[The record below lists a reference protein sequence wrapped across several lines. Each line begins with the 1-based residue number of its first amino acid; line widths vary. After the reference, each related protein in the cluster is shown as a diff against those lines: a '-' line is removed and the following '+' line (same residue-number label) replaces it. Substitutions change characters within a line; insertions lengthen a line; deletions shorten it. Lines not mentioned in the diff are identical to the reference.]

1 VLVLALPPQIDG
13 AVPKEESLYG
23 CSFALRWERPI
34 VMNLLDAVIPAGI
47 EAPRKAR
54 RLLQD
59 VLPQLPAAQAD
70 DVKLM
75 VNELVTNSVK
85 HASVAPGAPIRVH
98 IEIEGDAL
106 RGEVSDQGVGFRI
119 RPMARER
126 TGESGY
132 GLRLVQEMA
141 DRWGLNVRDGTCV
154 WFEIDLA
161 VA

>member
-1 VLVLALPPQIDG
+1 M
-13 AVPKEESLYG
+13 E
-23 CSFALRWERPI
+23 
-34 VMNLLDAVIPAGI
+34 LLDVVIPAGI

-54 RLLQD
+54 SLLQG
-59 VLPQLPAAQAD
+59 VLRRIPHEQAD
-70 DVKLM
+70 DVRLM

-85 HASVAPGAPIRVH
+85 HASVETGAPIRVH

-141 DRWGLNVRDGTCV
+141 DRWGLKVRDGTCV

>member
-1 VLVLALPPQIDG
+1 MD
-13 AVPKEESLYG
+13 
-23 CSFALRWERPI
+23 
-34 VMNLLDAVIPAGI
+34 LLDVVIPAGI

-54 RLLQD
+54 TLLRG
-59 VLPQLPAAQAD
+59 VLPRIPDARAD
-70 DVKLM
+70 DVTLM

-85 HASVAPGAPIRVH
+85 HASVEDGAPIRVH

-119 RPMARER
+119 RPIARER
-126 TGESGY
+126 KGESGY

>member
-1 VLVLALPPQIDG
+1 
-13 AVPKEESLYG
+13 
-23 CSFALRWERPI
+23 
-34 VMNLLDAVIPAGI
+34 MNLLDAVIPAGI

-54 RLLQD
+54 RLLQS
-59 VLPQLPAAQAD
+59 VLRRLPAEQAD
-70 DVKLM
+70 DVRLV

-85 HASVAPGAPIRVH
+85 HASVEIGAPIRVH
-98 IEIEGDAL
+98 IAIDNDAL

-119 RPMARER
+119 RPTAGEGA
-126 TGESGY
+126 GESGY
-132 GLRLVQEMA
+132 GLRLVQEIA

>member
-1 VLVLALPPQIDG
+1 MEPSQRKELVR
-13 AVPKEESLYG
+13 V
-23 CSFALRWERPI
+23 SFPRQVGTPL

-54 RLLQD
+54 RLVQD
-59 VLPQLPAAQAD
+59 VLPQLTAEQAD

>member
-1 VLVLALPPQIDG
+1 MD
-13 AVPKEESLYG
+13 
-23 CSFALRWERPI
+23 
-34 VMNLLDAVIPAGI
+34 LLDAVIPAGI
-47 EAPRKAR
+47 EAPREAR

-59 VLPQLPAAQAD
+59 VLPRQIPAEKAD
-70 DVKLM
+70 DVRLM

-85 HASVAPGAPIRVH
+85 HASVETGAPIRLH
-98 IEIEGDAL
+98 IAIEGAAL

-132 GLRLVQEMA
+132 GLRLVQVMA
-141 DRWGLNVRDGTCV
+141 DRWGLDVRDGTCV

>member
-1 VLVLALPPQIDG
+1 MD
-13 AVPKEESLYG
+13 
-23 CSFALRWERPI
+23 
-34 VMNLLDAVIPAGI
+34 LLDVVIPAGI

-54 RLLQD
+54 RLLQG
-59 VLPQLPAAQAD
+59 VLRRIPQERAD
-70 DVKLM
+70 DVRLM

-85 HASVAPGAPIRVH
+85 HASVESGAPIRVH
-98 IEIEGDAL
+98 IEIDGDAL

-126 TGESGY
+126 AEESGY
-132 GLRLVQEMA
+132 GLRLVQKMA
-141 DRWGLNVRDGTCV
+141 DRWGLKVRNGTCV

>member
-1 VLVLALPPQIDG
+1 
-13 AVPKEESLYG
+13 
-23 CSFALRWERPI
+23 
-34 VMNLLDAVIPAGI
+34 MNLLDAVIPAGI
-47 EAPRKAR
+47 EAPQKAR
-54 RLLQD
+54 TLLQS
-59 VLPQLPAAQAD
+59 VLPQIPPERAD

-85 HASVAPGAPIRVH
+85 HASVEPGAPIRVH
-98 IEIEGDAL
+98 LEIEGDAL
-106 RGEVSDQGVGFRI
+106 RGEVYDQGVGFRI
-119 RPMARER
+119 RPIARER
-126 TGESGY
+126 KGESGY